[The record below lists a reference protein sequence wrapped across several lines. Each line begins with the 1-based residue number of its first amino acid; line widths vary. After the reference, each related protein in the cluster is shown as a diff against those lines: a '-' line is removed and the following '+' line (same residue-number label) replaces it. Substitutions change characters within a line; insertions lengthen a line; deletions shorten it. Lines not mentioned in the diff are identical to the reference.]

1 MKGIILAGGYGTRLH
16 PITLRVSK
24 QMLPVYDKPMIY
36 YPLSSLML
44 AGITD
49 ILIICTPEQVRDFE
63 AMLGDG
69 SALGLSISYAEQDKP
84 RGLADA
90 FRVGADHIGGDPV
103 ALALGDNLF
112 HGHGFGALLR
122 RCAAQVDG
130 CVLFGYPT
138 RDPERYGIAEV
149 GADGKLLGLEEK
161 PRQPKSNLAITG
173 LYLYDNSVVDIA
185 RELEPSSRGELEIT
199 DLNWVY
205 LKQGKAKLVSL
216 GRGFVWLDAGTPDA
230 LLEASQFVQSLEHQ
244 QGLHIACIEEIA
256 WRMGYIDCLAL
267 EQLGRKQ
274 ENSAYGA
281 YILELARG
289 GYPGAQFPAGY

>member
-1 MKGIILAGGYGTRLH
+1 MKGIVLAGGYGTRLH

-44 AGITD
+44 AGIRD
-49 ILIICTPEQVRDFE
+49 ILIISTPEQLREFE

-90 FRVGADHIGGDPV
+90 FRVGAEHIDGDSV

-122 RCAAQVDG
+122 RCTAQVDG
-130 CVLFGYPT
+130 CVLFGYAT

-149 GADGKLLGLEEK
+149 DADGNLLGLEEK
-161 PRQPKSNLAITG
+161 PRHPKSNLAITG
-173 LYLYDNSVVDIA
+173 FYLYDNAVVDIA

-199 DLNWVY
+199 DVNRVY
-205 LKQGKAKLVSL
+205 LEQGKAKLVSL
-216 GRGFVWLDAGTPDA
+216 GSDFVWLDAGTPDA
-230 LLEASQFVQSLEHQ
+230 LIEASQFVQNLERQ
-244 QGLHIACIEEIA
+244 QGLHIACLEEIA
-256 WRMGYIDCLAL
+256 WRMGYIDCQAL
-267 EQLGRKQ
+267 EQLGRRL

-281 YILELARG
+281 YIVELAG
-289 GYPGAQFPAGY
+289 GGCPGAQFPAG